1 MCDAPYT
8 TYIAWRCDLDEKIR
22 VVLFLWG
29 LLALIWGLASLYD
42 VKPVVTS
49 QSGGTR
55 ALQTG
60 LLACSFFLLGRA
72 AIGVSWL
79 DQPLLSRT
87 PWVSWAGVAFVGAGI
102 VLAIWA
108 RTILGRN
115 WSGVAVV
122 KAGHDLITG
131 GPYQIVRHPI
141 YTGMLMAVLGTAV
154 VRGTLHAMLAVP
166 ICLLSY
172 WLKLQTEE
180 DMLIRQ
186 FGHNYLQYRRRVKAL
201 IPYLL

>member
-1 MCDAPYT
+1 
-8 TYIAWRCDLDEKIR
+8 
-22 VVLFLWG
+22 
-29 LLALIWGLASLYD
+29 
-42 VKPVVTS
+42 
-49 QSGGTR
+49 
-55 ALQTG
+55 
-60 LLACSFFLLGRA
+60 
-72 AIGVSWL
+72 L

-87 PWVSWAGVAFVGAGI
+87 PSVSWAGVAFVGAGI

-122 KAGHDLITG
+122 KAGHDHITG

-141 YTGMLMAVLGTAV
+141 YTGILMAVLGTAV
-154 VRGTLHAMLAVP
+154 VRGTLHAMLAFP